1 MKGKKPLQDIA
12 AELGVSPAAVSFVL
26 NSKKGVSD
34 ATRARITA
42 VLENYGYRIRKN
54 SAEDPLTAER
64 IPRSIRFLKYKNSA
78 ILVEENGN
86 FVSSIIDALEEE
98 CRKLG
103 FDLVITTFGPENRK
117 EIYSIVS
124 AEPMDGIIVLGTE
137 LDAAD
142 LPFFETLS
150 VPVILV
156 DTPAP
161 GRSLNCV
168 TMNNEEIAEKAVDY
182 FYQLGHRTIGYLH
195 SSMDTGNFDARMCG
209 YRNAIA
215 RLGLPLKA
223 EQIYSITPSMTG
235 SYEEMCSLLESGIRF
250 PSALLADN
258 DMIALGCSRALKDR
272 GFILPQ
278 DCSVIGIDDI
288 SFSSICAP
296 PLTSVRIPCKEMGAL
311 VVQLLHYKLRRP
323 DTPPAKVLLSGELI
337 IRGSAVS
344 AVARTDG

>member
-42 VLENYGYRIRKN
+42 VLKNYGYQIRKN
-54 SAEDPLTAER
+54 TAEYPGAAER

-86 FVSSIIDALEEE
+86 FVSSIIDSLEEE

-103 FDLVITTFGPENRK
+103 FDLIITTFGPENRK

-124 AEPMDGIIVLGTE
+124 KEPMDGIIVLGTE
-137 LDAAD
+137 LDSAD

-161 GRSLNCV
+161 GRPLNCI

-182 FYQLGHRTIGYLH
+182 FYQLGHREIGYLH
-195 SSMDTGNFDARMCG
+195 SSMATGNFHARMCG
-209 YRNAIA
+209 YRNAMA
-215 RLGLPLKA
+215 RLGLPLRE

-235 SYEEMCSLLESGIRF
+235 SYEEMCRLFESGIRP

-258 DMIALGCSRALKDR
+258 DMIALGCSRALKDK
-272 GFILPQ
+272 GLTLPK

-288 SFSSICAP
+288 SFSAICSP
-296 PLTSVRIPCKEMGAL
+296 PLTSVRIPCKELGAMA
-311 VVQLLHYKLRRP
+311 VQLLHYKLIHP
-323 DTPPAKVLLSGELI
+323 GTPAAKVLLSGELI
-337 IRGSAVS
+337 VRGSAV
-344 AVARTDG
+344 AIEPDN